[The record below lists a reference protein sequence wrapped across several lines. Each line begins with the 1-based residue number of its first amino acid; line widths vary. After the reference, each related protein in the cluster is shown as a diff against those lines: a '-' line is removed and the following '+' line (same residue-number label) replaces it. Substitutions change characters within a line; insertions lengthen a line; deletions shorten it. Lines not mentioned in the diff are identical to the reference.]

1 MFALTR
7 LANFVAVAEELHF
20 GRAARRLRMT
30 QPPLSRQIQ
39 LLENELKVRLFDRTN
54 RSVRLTPAGR
64 AFLVEARRLL
74 QQADHAAMSVR
85 QVSAGEAGT
94 ITLGF
99 TAASAHVALGRVLE
113 AARRALPDVD
123 VVLREMVTR
132 DLVRALAEGGLDLG
146 LVRPPVSDPDLEERP
161 ADREPLLAA
170 VPRGHPLAEGEGPV
184 SLADFDGRRF
194 LMYSPVEARYF
205 HEQLVSLFPAGA
217 CLARVRA
224 APQPGAQ
231 HPRPGQLRLGARA
244 RARGGGPAALR
255 GRGVPARRPVRS
267 GPRGAEPGLAARQ
280 RQPGA
285 RAAAA
290 PLGTALTAPARSL
303 NLASKYWP
311 SKYRPAPPAP
321 WRNDER
327 LSRVRA
333 VGGA

>member
-1 MFALTR
+1 MFTLTQ

-99 TAASAHVALGRVLE
+99 TAASAHATLGRVLE
-113 AARRALPDVD
+113 AARAALPDVEI
-123 VVLREMVTR
+123 VLREMVTR
-132 DLVRALAEGGLDLG
+132 GQVRALAEGGLDLG

-170 VPRGHPLAEGEGPV
+170 VPHGHPLAEGDGPV
-184 SLADFDGRRF
+184 PLADLDGRRF

-205 HEQLVSLFPAGA
+205 HELLVSLFRQ
-217 CLARVRA
+217 ARVS
-224 APQPGAQ
+224 PVYAQ
-231 HPRPGQLRLGARA
+231 YLSQVHSIL
-244 RARGGGPAALR
+244 ALVSC
-255 GRGVPARRPVRS
+255 GW
-267 GPRGAEPGLAARQ
+267 GLALV
-280 RQPGA
+280 P
-285 RAAAA
+285 AAAA
-290 PLGTALTAPARSL
+290 RLRYAGVVFRPVDLPD
-303 NLASKYWP
+303 
-311 SKYRPAPPAP
+311 PAPVELSLTWRRGNDNPALALLL
-321 WRNDER
+321 RH
-327 LSRVRA
+327 L
-333 VGGA
+333 